1 MWRRRPLRDP
11 DQDAEVSCG
20 HKCIITAANVVRSNM
35 VDFLGDPNFPNKA
48 MRVSLPALKITYFQ
62 GLYRQYSRMGFTR
75 WSDRP
80 IAIAGLE
87 KRLQKAYNT
96 TGRYGIFDDGN
107 KTDGS
112 LFHRSL
118 LWRRAWGPDEETD
131 GAPLEAIAF
140 SDDSYVP
147 SWSWMAYKGGIDYT
161 DPPYRSAT
169 WEIRELIPPWTRGGY
184 TDPENNEPIA
194 IAAVARDF
202 NLKGR
207 DPEEVKIAYDT
218 EQGSEKKKV
227 QCVIVARSNVAR
239 SDLERR
245 YYVLLVIAMQEELE
259 DKRWVRCKRVGAGF
273 MLGKY
278 IAFDKMATEI
288 RIY

>member
-1 MWRRRPLRDP
+1 M
-11 DQDAEVSCG
+11 A
-20 HKCIITAANVVRSNM
+20 
-35 VDFLGDPNFPNKA
+35 DFLGDPNFPDKA
-48 MRVSLPALKITYFQ
+48 MRVPSRALKIEYFQ
-62 GLYRQYSRMGFTR
+62 GLYKQYSRLGFTR

-87 KRLQKAYNT
+87 KRLQKAFNT
-96 TGRYGIFDDGN
+96 KGRYGIFDDGN

-118 LWRRAWGPDEETD
+118 LWRRAWGPDDKTD
-131 GAPLEAIAF
+131 GAPLKAIAF
-140 SDDSYVP
+140 STETSHVP
-147 SWSWMAYKGGIDYT
+147 SWSWMAYEGGIDYT
-161 DPPYRSAT
+161 DPPYHSAT
-169 WEIRELIPPWTRGGY
+169 WETRELIPPWTRGGY

-194 IAAVARDF
+194 IAAIARDF

-245 YYVLLVIAMQEELE
+245 YYVQEELE
-259 DKRWVRCKRVGAGF
+259 DERWMRCKRVGAGF

-278 IAFDKMATEI
+278 IAFDKTATEI